1 MKCYL
6 TLKRIASK
14 LTLSLMLNLFDYQ
27 FLSTEKKYIH
37 RFDNQMIL
45 GKLCHLINKSSTSR
59 NGSSMLSQTHLG

>member
-6 TLKRIASK
+6 TLKRIAIK

-37 RFDNQMIL
+37 RSDNQMTL
-45 GKLCHLINKSSTSR
+45 GKLC
-59 NGSSMLSQTHLG
+59 LSDIR